1 MFMLFKKQPEAV
13 QCLHNHASTFT
24 GESHLTLKYAIRGLL
39 VVGALCG
46 ASANAVTITY
56 DSTLDAQGIP
66 TTTVAGATVVNFSAG
81 CTGYASCFGNGAI
94 VQGSLPGRYA
104 APGLLS
110 DTNPYLSV
118 PLDLSQT
125 TLSATL
131 LLPTTANYF
140 GLFWG
145 SIDDYNT
152 LSFLLNGSTVAS
164 FTGLDITSP
173 ANGNQSAPA
182 TNTYVNFF
190 DLPTFN
196 GVVISSTQYAFES
209 DNHAY
214 ASVPEPAT
222 LALLSAGLLGMGVG
236 RRRRKVTSMPA

>member
-1 MFMLFKKQPEAV
+1 MRLK
-13 QCLHNHASTFT
+13 HA
-24 GESHLTLKYAIRGLL
+24 ARCLL

-46 ASANAVTITY
+46 ASANATTITY
-56 DSTLDAQGIP
+56 DFTLDAQGIP
-66 TTTVAGATVVNFSAG
+66 TTTVAGATVVSFSGNSCAG
-81 CTGYASCFGNGAI
+81 YVSCTGNGVI
-94 VQGSLPGRYA
+94 VQGSVAGQYA
-104 APGLLS
+104 APGHLS
-110 DTNPYLSV
+110 ETNPYLSV
-118 PLDLSQT
+118 PKDLSQVS
-125 TLSATL
+125 LSETL

-164 FTGLDITSP
+164 FTGLDITNP

-196 GVVISSTQYAFES
+196 GVLITSTQYAFES

-222 LALLSAGLLGMGVG
+222 LALLSTGLLGLGLG
-236 RRRRKVTSMPA
+236 RRRRKVTSAIPG